1 MSEPT
6 RKTSLTPELIE
17 AAHQAARQCPPLSEA
32 AKARLEGVYMR
43 MDVEARQRR
52 LAEATARHLASVR
65 DTGTPGG
72 TPGRDTHPDTQRGAA

>member
-17 AAHQAARQCPPLSEA
+17 AAHQAARQCPPLTEA

-43 MDVEARQRR
+43 MHVEAQQRR
-52 LAEATARHLASVR
+52 LAEATAKHLAAQGVR
-65 DTGTPGG
+65 DTGTPG
-72 TPGRDTHPDTQRGAA
+72 RDTQPDTHRGAA